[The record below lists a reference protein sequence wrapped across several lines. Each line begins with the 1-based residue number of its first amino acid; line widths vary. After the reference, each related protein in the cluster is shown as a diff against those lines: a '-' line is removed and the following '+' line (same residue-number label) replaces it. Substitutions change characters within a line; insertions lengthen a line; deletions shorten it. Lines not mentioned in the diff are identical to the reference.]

1 VIFGVS
7 RDTPEVLAGFK
18 KTHNITYSFLSDP
31 DGNVAKALGIAPGAR
46 NTAVISKDG
55 KLQKVYTKVDVGAHA
70 TEILKDLAAEKK

>member
-1 VIFGVS
+1 M
-7 RDTPEVLAGFK
+7 
-18 KTHNITYSFLSDP
+18 
-31 DGNVAKALGIAPGAR
+31 AKALGIAPGAR